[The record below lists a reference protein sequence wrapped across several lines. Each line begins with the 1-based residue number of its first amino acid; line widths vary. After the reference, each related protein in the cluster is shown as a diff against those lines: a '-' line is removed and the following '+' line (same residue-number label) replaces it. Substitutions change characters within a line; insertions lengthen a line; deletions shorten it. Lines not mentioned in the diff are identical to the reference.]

1 MVQVDA
7 RKPDFARR
15 AAEDRKY
22 YVKMKNLDDFG
33 PILGGDPFRR
43 LREVF
48 LDGRSAIGSAHLE
61 PQGQIVR

>member
-7 RKPDFARR
+7 RKSDFARR

-22 YVKMKNLDDFG
+22 YVKVRNLDDFG
-33 PILGGDPFRR
+33 PLLQGTPFRR

-61 PQGQIVR
+61 PQGKIV